1 MKISNDFLNGNE
13 NIYGKYLKSVIQF
26 YKMFE
31 SECLNKIK
39 SFEMSEIKEGHL
51 LRNEGNLFEQKE
63 HKDYEPT
70 SV

>member
-1 MKISNDFLNGNE
+1 M
-13 NIYGKYLKSVIQF
+13 V
-26 YKMFE
+26 E